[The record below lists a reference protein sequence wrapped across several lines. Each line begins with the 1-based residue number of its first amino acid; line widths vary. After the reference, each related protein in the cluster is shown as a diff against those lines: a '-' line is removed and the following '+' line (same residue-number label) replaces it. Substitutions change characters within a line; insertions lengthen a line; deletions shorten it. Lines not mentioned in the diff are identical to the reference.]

1 MAERT
6 GVRSSA
12 KVPDQSK
19 MRLRIMRCRQLGYS
33 LLGIE
38 KKDSSGQGEVGVSER
53 AGCLK
58 VLGIRGLPRE
68 GCFDMLLGYSFYES
82 SSFNQ
87 T

>member
-1 MAERT
+1 MVAERT

-38 KKDSSGQGEVGVSER
+38 KKDSSGQGVVGVGEGR
-53 AGCLK
+53 MFEGTWNK
-58 VLGIRGLPRE
+58 GLAKGRV
-68 GCFDMLLGYSFYES
+68 F
-82 SSFNQ
+82 
-87 T
+87 